1 MQRFNCG
8 PSSCGVY
15 GTTAGLAEALRRFG
29 TVTLADLVAGPA
41 RAAHEGV
48 EVIPMQAFLFSVLAP
63 IMVSTP
69 EVAAIYEPQGRPLVA
84 GERIV
89 LSELGDLL
97 ERLGREGPGF
107 LYHGDVAGAVS
118 DWVLERGGL
127 ITRED
132 LATPTRWWSGRPCA
146 PAFADARCSPTPHPP
161 PGAS

>member
-1 MQRFNCG
+1 MAPGLGLADPQPAPLVPIDVSFSPDAVQRFNCG

-41 RAAHEGV
+41 RAAREGV

-69 EVAAIYEPQGRPLVA
+69 EVAAIYEPEGRPLVA

-97 ERLGREGPGF
+97 ERLGSEGPGF
-107 LYHGDVAGAVS
+107 LYRRR
-118 DWVLERGGL
+118 RG
-127 ITRED
+127 E
-132 LATPTRWWSGRPCA
+132 A
-146 PAFADARCSPTPHPP
+146 P
-161 PGAS
+161 